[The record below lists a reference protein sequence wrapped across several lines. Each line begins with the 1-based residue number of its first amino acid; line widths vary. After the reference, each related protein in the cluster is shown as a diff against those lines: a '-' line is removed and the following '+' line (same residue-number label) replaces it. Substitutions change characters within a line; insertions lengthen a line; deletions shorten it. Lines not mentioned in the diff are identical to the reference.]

1 MTPAI
6 IVNTKDH
13 LPHLSEASQKS
24 DSPAVINTDAI
35 ELDTGVSVVK
45 FVREFFVRLFT
56 THPEVIVL
64 LLKETSGCWTFN
76 KIDGGYTSRDAN
88 SLKKVDSFHR
98 KSPGYVQNAM
108 KLSME
113 TRRMIGVFIAS
124 LNSEVTSKMGRDDA
138 WSCCQEQTK
147 MRSQYARE
155 VFGLDSTMACKV
167 LTEAFTINLHHLVGS
182 HCDVKNESCPNQDN
196 TMCAFAVIGVRD
208 VGIQAKVELLRFGF
222 GVDDSFCRSL
232 IMYSR
237 SDVRKFVQ
245 DTKSLQ
251 GNKSAEL
258 NKVLT
263 AIRNAK
269 NECWDY
275 ENFVEDRTRL
285 ASAIRKIQK
294 STRKN

>member
-1 MTPAI
+1 
-6 IVNTKDH
+6 
-13 LPHLSEASQKS
+13 
-24 DSPAVINTDAI
+24 
-35 ELDTGVSVVK
+35 
-45 FVREFFVRLFT
+45 
-56 THPEVIVL
+56 
-64 LLKETSGCWTFN
+64 
-76 KIDGGYTSRDAN
+76 
-88 SLKKVDSFHR
+88 
-98 KSPGYVQNAM
+98 
-108 KLSME
+108 
-113 TRRMIGVFIAS
+113 
-124 LNSEVTSKMGRDDA
+124 
-138 WSCCQEQTK
+138 
-147 MRSQYARE
+147 MRVQYARE
-155 VFGLDSTMACKV
+155 MVGLDSTMAYKV

-258 NKVLT
+258 NEVLT

-275 ENFVEDRTRL
+275 EHFVEDRTRL
-285 ASAIRKIQK
+285 ASAIRRMQK
-294 STRKN
+294 STRKKETSKGFCLDRPAFADKMLYMSAVMCSFFRFKMKFATTYMNEVVLMTFFACECNGQSLFIRILEKFLMGNYLKGKGNFVKMWNQDPVQFYIMMCNEACRINRKKRHNKGSCTKSRF